1 MKPEKIAW
9 KIYASAIGAV
19 TTLVSQKLVEGAW
32 RYVTG
37 DDEPPSAEDPEETT
51 RSPALRT

>member
-19 TTLVSQKLVEGAW
+19 TTLVSQKLVEGAM
-32 RYVTG
+32 
-37 DDEPPSAEDPEETT
+37 
-51 RSPALRT
+51 ALRHRR